1 MESTKITL
9 YRLFFTLFLVT
20 LTPEVFSESPYKKTV
35 YNTFINREMYKW
47 GSIINTIE
55 KGKTAETVDQKLE
68 LINLYYGYI
77 GHLIGKKQ
85 FDLAEIM
92 ISRGEKLIVQV
103 LKASP
108 NNATAYAYKGSFL
121 GFRMGISKFKTFTL
135 GRESLYDINKA
146 YALDPQNIQAL
157 IDKGNILYYSPGLF
171 GGDKEEALKY
181 YLKGSRILERN
192 NDTDQNWVY
201 LNLLT
206 TIALAFEKIERP
218 KEAKLI
224 CEKILRKEPNYR
236 WVKDIL
242 YPRLQES
249 TR

>member
-1 MESTKITL
+1 
-9 YRLFFTLFLVT
+9 
-20 LTPEVFSESPYKKTV
+20 
-35 YNTFINREMYKW
+35 MYKW

-55 KGKTAETVDQKLE
+55 KGKTASTVDQKLE
-68 LINLYYGYI
+68 LINVYYGYI

-85 FDLAEIM
+85 FDSAEIM
-92 ISRGEKLIVQV
+92 IARGEKLIVQV

-146 YALDPQNIQAL
+146 YALDPENIQAL
-157 IDKGNILYYSPGLF
+157 IDKGNILYYSPGIF
-171 GGDKEEALKY
+171 GGNKEEALKY
-181 YLKGSRILERN
+181 YLKGSRLLEKN
-192 NDTDQNWVY
+192 NNTDQNWVY

-206 TIALAFEKIERP
+206 TIALAFDKTERH
-218 KEAKLI
+218 KEAMLI

-236 WVKDIL
+236 WVKDVL
-242 YPRLQES
+242 YPRLQVNA
-249 TR
+249 R